1 MGKHH
6 LTAID
11 RNCPGVVLMRK
22 RKTKTHVGHSFAI
35 AQSADLWSGFSVIPY
50 RGSLSLGQVFFRL
63 KVAIGSLST
72 CFSISYLRAS
82 CCLRQESG
90 RMKVGYSFLTPAW
103 KPSYQELPEMG
114 VWTASS
120 PCLLLT
126 VAISALASLKCL
138 VLNLAFIWR
147 KNNSLVF

>member
-22 RKTKTHVGHSFAI
+22 RKTKSPVGHSFAI
-35 AQSADLWSGFSVIPY
+35 AQSVDLWSGFSVIPY
-50 RGSLSLGQVFFRL
+50 RGSLSLGQVFFGL
-63 KVAIGSLST
+63 KVAIGPLLST

-90 RMKVGYSFLTPAW
+90 RMKVGYSLPTAAW
-103 KPSYQELPEMG
+103 KPSCQELPEMG

-126 VAISALASLKCL
+126 VAISALAPLKCL
-138 VLNLAFIWR
+138 VLNLTFI
-147 KNNSLVF
+147 